1 MVVWDQKFVFWAP
14 KSSISSR
21 ALSEQSAPLC
31 TSKMY
36 FYGSLHLVS
45 EVYIVVGVAD
55 DQQPSGDSAG
65 ECASLKRLFF
75 SQFHQSVSFDS
86 RFGINTTSRYLL

>member
-1 MVVWDQKFVFWAP
+1 MVVWDPKIRLLGAEIVDFFSRTFW
-14 KSSISSR
+14 SN
-21 ALSEQSAPLC
+21 APLC

-55 DQQPSGDSAG
+55 DQQPSGDSAD

-86 RFGINTTSRYLL
+86 RFGTT